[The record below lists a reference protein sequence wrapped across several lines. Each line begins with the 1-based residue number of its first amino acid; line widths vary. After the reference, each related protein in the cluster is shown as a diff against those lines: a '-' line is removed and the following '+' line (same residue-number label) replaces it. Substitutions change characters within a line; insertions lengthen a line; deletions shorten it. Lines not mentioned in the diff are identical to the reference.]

1 MKVKE
6 LISDLSTYNPEA
18 KVTFCTDDDD
28 LVILSIYSGD
38 LKKDSAVYDKES
50 DPETDPDVIFDL
62 GDEGSYGD

>member
-38 LKKDSAVYDKES
+38 LKKDSSVYDKES